1 MTFHRRRASN
11 VIEETYWWT
20 SIDPSLRKRV
30 LDLFGQ
36 VQCNN
41 ELAAETLYLIGTGP
55 NTPIWATWSV
65 EYSTTEASFKYFASS
80 SQQSK
85 QQLATFDADFGT
97 TNNGLKQEDDR
108 SKRSSDDV
116 TLLPAN
122 AYALVPGTP
131 PL

>member
-1 MTFHRRRASN
+1 M
-11 VIEETYWWT
+11 
-20 SIDPSLRKRV
+20 

-41 ELAAETLYLIGTGP
+41 EAAAETLYLIGTGP
-55 NTPIWATWSV
+55 DMPIWATWSV

-85 QQLATFDADFGT
+85 QQLSTFDADFGT
-97 TNNGLKQEDDR
+97 TNNGLKQEDAR
-108 SKRSSDDV
+108 GKRSFDDV
-116 TLLPAN
+116 TLLPVN